1 MCKSPRRKG
10 KDKYWSSDQHRTRQI
25 KSLEFEPVRV
35 VGPRIQ
41 DPRPTF
47 DQPCSNTDRSIRSDG
62 PDVPTN
68 QYDPES
74 IPALG

>member
-10 KDKYWSSDQHRTRQI
+10 KDKYWPYDQHRTRQI
-25 KSLEFEPVRV
+25 KSLGFEPVHV

-41 DPRPTF
+41 DPQPTF
-47 DQPCSNTDRSIRSDG
+47 DQPCSNADRSIRSDG